1 MALPKLNDVPKY
13 ELTIPSTDK
22 KVYFRPFLVKEQK
35 VLMMALETQD
45 DKQILKSITDTIEAC
60 LEEDIN
66 VNTLATFDVEYMF
79 TQIRAKSVG
88 ETTEILA
95 ECTHC
100 NAQNKVKV
108 KLDDIK
114 IDVNIDDQI
123 IKLNEL
129 YTIKMRYPKYTSMI
143 DKDEGETSV
152 TKILYNLVMTCL
164 DELRTENEIIKFD
177 DEPESEVVS
186 FIENITTDQFDMLLK
201 FVNELPSLKHDIE
214 FKCESCNKENKLTL
228 QGIADFF

>member
-114 IDVNIDDQI
+114 IDVNKDDQI
-123 IKLNEL
+123 IKINEL

-143 DKDEGETSV
+143 SKDEGETSV
-152 TKILYNLVMTCL
+152 TKVLYNLVMTCL

-214 FKCESCNKENKLTL
+214 FKCESCNEENKLTL

>member
-60 LEEDIN
+60 LEDDIN

-88 ETTEILA
+88 ETTDIMISCKNCE
-95 ECTHC
+95 T
-100 NAQNKVKV
+100 NNKINI
-108 KLDDIK
+108 KLDEIK
-114 IDVNIDDQI
+114 IEVNKEDQTI
-123 IKLNEL
+123 ELND
-129 YTIKMRYPKYTSMI
+129 TFTVKMRYPKYASMLNQESA
-143 DKDEGETSV
+143 DTSV
-152 TKILYNLVMTCL
+152 TKILYDLVMTCL
-164 DELRTENEIIKFD
+164 DELRTEEEIIKFD
-177 DEPESEVVS
+177 DEPEREVQS
-186 FIENITTDQFDMLLK
+186 FIESLTTDQFDKLLA
-201 FVNELPSLKHDIE
+201 FVNGLPSLKHDVG
-214 FKCESCNKENKLTL
+214 FKCTHCKEDNQLTL
-228 QGIADFF
+228 QGLADFF

>member
-13 ELTIPSTDK
+13 ELRIPSTDK

-95 ECTHC
+95 ECTKC

-114 IDVNIDDQI
+114 IDVNKDDQI
-123 IKLNEL
+123 IKLNES

-143 DKDEGETSV
+143 GKDEGETSV
-152 TKILYNLVMTCL
+152 TKVLYNLVMTCL
-164 DELRTENEIIKFD
+164 DELRTEEEIIKFD
-177 DEPESEVVS
+177 DEPESEIVS

-214 FKCESCNKENKLTL
+214 FKCESCNEENKLTL